1 MQARFNHKIEA
12 IAVSDIRQFDMEVSQ
27 IEGII
32 KLTLG
37 EPDFNT
43 PEHVKQAAIAA
54 INADQSHYT
63 PNSGIMELRRAAA
76 EYYKEKYA
84 LDHTPEQIITTVGA
98 TEAIAASLQTI
109 LNPGDTVLM
118 PTPVFP
124 IYAPISQLNGADV
137 LQVDTSAD
145 GFILTPEKL
154 RATLEANKDKNI
166 KAVVLVYPSNPTG
179 ATYTKEQLVALAK
192 VIAEYD
198 IWALC
203 DEVYAELTYEGQHV
217 SLASFLPENTIVISG
232 LSKSHAMTGWRL
244 GFILGPKDFSEQ
256 VVKVHQYMV
265 TAPTTNVQF
274 AALEALTKGKDDALS
289 MRKEYQARRDFMRQ
303 ALADAVFEVVKPDG
317 AFYLF
322 AKIPAKCGHDS
333 WKFVRE
339 LAKKAKVALIPGV
352 SFGQGGEGYVRL
364 SYAASMD
371 DLRQASERIKKFTDN
386 Y

>member
-1 MQARFNHKIEA
+1 MQARFNHKIES

-43 PEHVKQAAIAA
+43 PKHVKQAAIAA

-63 PNSGIMELRRAAA
+63 PNSGIMELRHAAA
-76 EYYKEKYA
+76 KYYEEKYD
-84 LDHTPEQIITTVGA
+84 LDYTPEQIVTTVGA

-124 IYAPISQLNGADV
+124 IYAPISQLNGANV
-137 LQVDTSAD
+137 LQVDTSTD

-154 RATLEANKDKNI
+154 RATLETNKDKNI

-179 ATYTKEQLVALAK
+179 ATYTKEQLAALAK

-256 VVKVHQYMV
+256 VVKAHQYMV

-289 MRKEYQARRDFMRQ
+289 MRKKYQARRDFMRQ
-303 ALADAVFEVVKPDG
+303 ALEDAGFEVVKPDG

-322 AKIPAKCGHDS
+322 AKIPAKCGRDS

>member
-43 PEHVKQAAIAA
+43 PEHVKQAAVAA

-76 EYYKEKYA
+76 KYYKEKYD
-84 LDHTPEQIITTVGA
+84 LDYTPEQVITTVGA

-154 RATLEANKDKNI
+154 RATLEENKDKNI

-179 ATYTKEQLVALAK
+179 ATYTKEQLAALAK

-217 SLASFLPENTIVISG
+217 SLASFLPENTIVIGG

-256 VVKVHQYMV
+256 VVKAHQYMV

-289 MRKEYQARRDFMRQ
+289 MRKEYRARRDFMRQ
-303 ALADAVFEVVKPDG
+303 ALEDAGFEVVQPDG

-322 AKIPAKCGHDS
+322 AKIPTKCGHDS

-339 LAKKAKVALIPGV
+339 LAKEAKVALIPGV

-371 DLRQASERIKKFTDN
+371 DLHQASERIKKFTDN

>member
-1 MQARFNHKIEA
+1 MQARFNHKIES

-63 PNSGIMELRRAAA
+63 PNSGIMELRHAAA
-76 EYYKEKYA
+76 KYYEEKYDLA
-84 LDHTPEQIITTVGA
+84 YTPEQIVTTVGA

-256 VVKVHQYMV
+256 VVKAHQYMV

-289 MRKEYQARRDFMRQ
+289 MRKKYQARRDFMRQ
-303 ALADAVFEVVKPDG
+303 ALEDAGFEVVKPDG

-322 AKIPAKCGHDS
+322 AKIPAKCGRDS

>member
-76 EYYKEKYA
+76 KYYKEKYD
-84 LDHTPEQIITTVGA
+84 LDYMPEQVITTVGA

-124 IYAPISQLNGADV
+124 IYAPISQLNGADI

-154 RATLEANKDKNI
+154 RATLEENKDKNI

-179 ATYTKEQLVALAK
+179 ATYTKEQLAALAK

-244 GFILGPKDFSEQ
+244 GFILGPRDFSEQ
-256 VVKVHQYMV
+256 VVKAHQYMV

-303 ALADAVFEVVKPDG
+303 ALEDAGFEVVQPDG

-322 AKIPAKCGHDS
+322 AKIPTKCGHDS

-339 LAKKAKVALIPGV
+339 LAKEAKVALIPGV

>member
-76 EYYKEKYA
+76 KYYKEKYA

-256 VVKVHQYMV
+256 VVKAHQYMV

-303 ALADAVFEVVKPDG
+303 ALTDAGFEVVKPDG
-317 AFYLF
+317 ALYLF